1 MLVLLLLEL
10 SRNSTS
16 ASSDVGAIRNSF
28 FLALGIRHIQVAVKV
43 VLVDVADNIV
53 GDQEVD

>member
-16 ASSDVGAIRNSF
+16 AGSDVGAIRNGL
-28 FLALGIRHIQVAVKV
+28 FLALGIRHIQVAVKI